1 MLTRKIVNRMSVMLA
16 IVAITICSTA
26 LLAQYPNFQWTIRAG
41 GTDYDYG
48 NGIARDGANNIFVTG
63 RFYGAATFGS
73 TTLNSAGLSDVFVA
87 KYNDSGNLLWVKRAG
102 GTANDY
108 GQKVA
113 IDKSGDVIVVGYFSE
128 SATFGSITLNSSG
141 GTDIFIAK
149 YDGSSG
155 NVSWAKRAGGT
166 GYDYG
171 YDIETDHQD
180 NILVT
185 GSFNGSATFDYATL
199 NSAGSS
205 DVFLAKYNNSGNL
218 IWVRQGGGNDY
229 DYGNSVE
236 PDRDDNIFIT
246 GRFNGSATFGSFT
259 LTSSGSS
266 DIFIVKYNSSGNVLW
281 ARRAGGSGVDYGN
294 GVSTDATNSV
304 IITGYFSGSATFGS
318 INLNSSGSYDI
329 FVAKYDASG
338 NVQWAKKAGGSNS
351 DQAHSITTD
360 KFNNN
365 IITGNFYSSATFG
378 STTLY
383 SAGGYDVFVAKYDD
397 AGNLLWAKQA
407 GGSSSDYG
415 YGITSDLSS
424 NIILTGY
431 FQSTAN
437 FGSTTISSAGGSDIF
452 IAKIGED
459 ITNYIEVTF
468 PNGGEQLYVGFTYN
482 ITWLADNY
490 VGTVEIALSKNGGA
504 SWVNLTSVYP
514 PNTGSYT
521 FAPTSDHVSENCL
534 IKVTSIE
541 NAFAS
546 DQSNSIFSIK
556 GGKKSYLA
564 AHIPSGVPEP
574 TIDGYL
580 NDSAWSYAQE
590 PELLATGGNP
600 NDFSIPW
607 SNFSNNQ
614 VTWKAVWSSVTNK
627 LYVAVQIQ
635 DDVAGI
641 IDNDYDTMWEDDCVE
656 LYTDGDRS
664 GGDYSNN
671 YAIAQ
676 QWQIRRDNARHL
688 AFLPGAYTGSAINS
702 RVSHGANGNWILEV
716 EMTIYNHYPSI
727 IKQLTSNDIIGWD
740 VWYNDSDNKKYENG
754 AWVREIQVGW
764 GYSGPA
770 YYDANYFHELK
781 LGPSPSSWI
790 KVMVPNGGEIWNEN
804 TSYELQWT
812 SQNTSGSVTIFYSTD
827 GGATWKTIYN
837 STPDDGSA
845 SWITPTVSADITTCR
860 IKVQDVNNSNIW
872 DMSDNN
878 FTIKDI
884 PETITVIQPNGGEKW
899 PIESTQT
906 IQWSSSGVSSNV
918 KIDLT
923 RDGGASWEVLYVST
937 ANDGSENWK
946 VTGPP
951 SNMCKI
957 RITDF
962 DGIPSD
968 QTDGYFEI
976 TPQSPPHFTPVW
988 TGNPFQPM
996 TIYCTRALLYGDALV
1011 AGDEIAVF
1019 DGTKCVGTKV
1029 LTQTPTQ
1036 QNPVEIICSRDDGTG
1051 NGFIEGNPILF
1062 KVWDQSGVTEYNA
1075 RPQFIDLQTGAPISP
1090 IPFAG
1095 LGTAAVQL
1103 TAPGLVTQSIPL
1115 YAGWNIFSLAVTP
1128 EGDQD
1133 LLKILTPILP
1143 VLVKVID
1150 EEGRSIVKLFGNWVN
1165 SIGNWQATEGY
1176 HINVSQNVTL
1186 QVTGMEISTPMP
1198 IPLKAGWNIMSY
1210 PCLSVSRDAKSVLQS
1225 LIDSNYLVKVI
1236 NEQGQSLVKI
1246 FGNWNNSIG
1255 SMNPGEGY
1263 LINVNT
1269 NCTLTMSCSGTL
1281 FTSAA
1286 TAQPIEPRHFRFD
1299 KTGNPFEPMNIFIVD
1314 ARIDGQPLTMGDE
1327 IAVFDGDQLVAVSL
1341 LPSAVSIT
1349 NPLEIIASKD
1359 DGSGKGFL
1367 DGHAMR
1373 YQVWRSST
1381 GETVPINGFQ
1391 VQFFDPNNGDL
1402 IAAQPFEAYG
1412 TAVAAINFTT
1422 TSVAEQQITPQSYA
1436 LHQNH
1441 PNPFNPTTRISY
1453 ELPEATDVQL
1463 VIYDIRGNVV
1473 KQLISGRQYAGHYEI
1488 EWDGRN
1494 NQGFQVVSGIYLLKI
1509 KTEKYSTIKKMTLTK

>member
-1 MLTRKIVNRMSVMLA
+1 MNMLRSSRQKKSFFLFLILTLIIICNSILLVPSTMAQLPDLICTSLSFSPETLYPTDQINLSGYIYNQGDAATGQEFQVNFFLSTSSTQVDYNYFLHYFMMHPLGAYQGDSFNEVGIVPSDVPPGYYYVWICVNAYERVIESNIDNNEKSSDSQLHVLYKPLPNLLCNSLSFSPTEIKVGGPIMLTGSVL
-16 IVAITICSTA
+16 
-26 LLAQYPNFQWTIRAG
+26 N
-41 GTDYDYG
+41 
-48 NGIARDGANNIFVTG
+48 NGDT
-63 RFYGAATFGS
+63 S
-73 TTLNSAGLSDVFVA
+73 
-87 KYNDSGNLLWVKRAG
+87 
-102 GTANDY
+102 
-108 GQKVA
+108 
-113 IDKSGDVIVVGYFSE
+113 
-128 SATFGSITLNSSG
+128 
-141 GTDIFIAK
+141 
-149 YDGSSG
+149 
-155 NVSWAKRAGGT
+155 
-166 GYDYG
+166 
-171 YDIETDHQD
+171 
-180 NILVT
+180 T
-185 GSFNGSATFDYATL
+185 GSGFNIKFYL
-199 NSAGSS
+199 
-205 DVFLAKYNNSGNL
+205 
-218 IWVRQGGGNDY
+218 
-229 DYGNSVE
+229 
-236 PDRDDNIFIT
+236 
-246 GRFNGSATFGSFT
+246 
-259 LTSSGSS
+259 
-266 DIFIVKYNSSGNVLW
+266 
-281 ARRAGGSGVDYGN
+281 
-294 GVSTDATNSV
+294 
-304 IITGYFSGSATFGS
+304 
-318 INLNSSGSYDI
+318 
-329 FVAKYDASG
+329 
-338 NVQWAKKAGGSNS
+338 SNS
-351 DQAHSITTD
+351 
-360 KFNNN
+360 
-365 IITGNFYSSATFG
+365 
-378 STTLY
+378 
-383 SAGGYDVFVAKYDD
+383 
-397 AGNLLWAKQA
+397 
-407 GGSSSDYG
+407 
-415 YGITSDLSS
+415 
-424 NIILTGY
+424 
-431 FQSTAN
+431 
-437 FGSTTISSAGGSDIF
+437 
-452 IAKIGED
+452 
-459 ITNYIEVTF
+459 
-468 PNGGEQLYVGFTYN
+468 
-482 ITWLADNY
+482 
-490 VGTVEIALSKNGGA
+490 
-504 SWVNLTSVYP
+504 
-514 PNTGSYT
+514 
-521 FAPTSDHVSENCL
+521 
-534 IKVTSIE
+534 
-541 NAFAS
+541 
-546 DQSNSIFSIK
+546 
-556 GGKKSYLA
+556 
-564 AHIPSGVPEP
+564 
-574 TIDGYL
+574 
-580 NDSAWSYAQE
+580 
-590 PELLATGGNP
+590 P
-600 NDFSIPW
+600 NDFDQNLLLDSFDM
-607 SNFSNNQ
+607 SNLNANETRNFSRTGTIPTNTNPGYYY
-614 VTWKAVWSSVTNK
+614 VW
-627 LYVAVQIQ
+627 IDIDP
-635 DDVAGI
+635 DDRI
-641 IDNDYDTMWEDDCVE
+641 PE
-656 LYTDGDRS
+656 
-664 GGDYSNN
+664 SNE
-671 YAIAQ
+671 
-676 QWQIRRDNARHL
+676 RDNHKRTDSQVH
-688 AFLPGAYTGSAINS
+688 
-702 RVSHGANGNWILEV
+702 VV
-716 EMTIYNHYPSI
+716 
-727 IKQLTSNDIIGWD
+727 LTD
-740 VWYNDSDNKKYENG
+740 
-754 AWVREIQVGW
+754 
-764 GYSGPA
+764 PA
-770 YYDANYFHELK
+770 Q
-781 LGPSPSSWI
+781 I
-790 KVMVPNGGEIWNEN
+790 TVTVPNGGEIWNEN

-1019 DGTKCVGTKV
+1019 DGNKCVGTKV

-1036 QNPVEIICSRDDGTG
+1036 QNLVEIICSKDDGTG

-1327 IAVFDGDQLVAVSL
+1327 IAVFDGDQLVGVSL
-1341 LPSAVSIT
+1341 LNSAVSIT

-1391 VQFFDPNNGDL
+1391 VQFFDPNSGDL

-1453 ELPEATDVQL
+1453 ELPEATDVDL
-1463 VIYDIRGNVV
+1463 VIFDLQGNLV
-1473 KQLISGRQYAGHYEI
+1473 KQLFNGRQNPGRYEM

-1494 NQGFQVVSGIYLLKI
+1494 SQGVRVVSGIYFYRLNTPKFSATLKMI
-1509 KTEKYSTIKKMTLTK
+1509 LAK